1 MGADSGSSAIPPKVD
16 VAEDEARRD
25 QKVEDMKEEADLYQ
39 GILVGNIAPPNCDI
53 SGFWVL

>member
-53 SGFWVL
+53 SGS